1 VILLP
6 PALAPYTLLLKA
18 GAVVA
23 VLVAAGAGGWTLNG
37 WRLNA
42 QLEKAHTAVADIR
55 AQQAERIAEAERAG
69 RAAVESDVKRQ
80 IELAERIARDAQA
93 AVAQVEIERVA
104 AVAAGRGLRD
114 AARAVAAR
122 ACADPV
128 APVAAATGGASAPSA
143 GDLLAELFARADA
156 RAGELA
162 QVADARRIAGLACE
176 AVR

>member
-1 VILLP
+1 VILPPLP
-6 PALAPYTLLLKA
+6 YLRL
-18 GAVVA
+18 GI
-23 VLVAAGAGGWTLNG
+23 AAGALALAAGGGWTLNG

-42 QLEKAHTAVADIR
+42 NVERAHTAVADIR

-93 AVAQVEIERVA
+93 AVAQVEVERVA

-114 AARAVAAR
+114 AARAAAAR

-128 APVAAATGGASAPSA
+128 PSVATATRSASAPSA
-143 GDLLAELFARADA
+143 GDLLADVL
-156 RAGELA
+156 
-162 QVADARRIAGLACE
+162 AGLEQDGREVAAEADRRRVAALSCE

>member
-1 VILLP
+1 VILQP
-6 PALAPYTLLLKA
+6 PPYLRI
-18 GAVVA
+18 GAVVGA
-23 VLVAAGAGGWTLNG
+23 LALAAGGGWTLNG

-42 QLEKAHTAVADIR
+42 QVEKAHTAVADIR

-122 ACADPV
+122 TCADPV
-128 APVAAATGGASAPSA
+128 ATVAPAAGSASAPSA
-143 GDLLAELFARADA
+143 GDLLADVLAGLEQDGREVAAEAD
-156 RAGELA
+156 R
-162 QVADARRIAGLACE
+162 RRIAALTCE